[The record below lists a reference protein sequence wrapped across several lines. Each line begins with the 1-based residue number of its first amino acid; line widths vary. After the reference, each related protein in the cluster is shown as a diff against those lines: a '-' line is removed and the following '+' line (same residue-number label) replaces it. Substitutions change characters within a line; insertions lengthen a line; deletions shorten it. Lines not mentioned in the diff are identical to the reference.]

1 MGLGNSVGSG
11 PSTSPGSHSQ
21 VRAWSGG
28 FQPEAREDETPLIPL
43 KKEKEKWNLAV
54 SNGHPSELHIVCGTP
69 GERQGREV
77 EWLPEVSLQPG
88 WTCAL
93 ESLPGPSQASRP
105 PALPHAACVG
115 PGCCPPSILQET
127 LAGAFL
133 RCFEPLLQLGC
144 CCLS

>member
-54 SNGHPSELHIVCGTP
+54 SNRHPSELHIVCGTP

-105 PALPHAACVG
+105 PP
-115 PGCCPPSILQET
+115 
-127 LAGAFL
+127 
-133 RCFEPLLQLGC
+133 
-144 CCLS
+144 CCLCGPWLLSTLHSAGDLGRGISQVF